1 MDITTSSTMDNQN
14 TYDYINGLLMNPT
27 IFIVLVFVV
36 LLYILLFSSL
46 GNSNTSSNPGLGNMN
61 EGTGSNLNIVVIIV
75 IVVFGILTVIN
86 GIQYFFGIS
95 VVASISNLFSNSPEI
110 DIGINQTTTDYS
122 YGMNTPNVPE
132 LMTEKQVF
140 NIPGNEYGYEDA
152 KTLCTAYGAQLAS
165 YDQVEKSYANGGEWC
180 NYGWSDGQMALFPT
194 QKSTFNN
201 LQTIPGHENDCGR
214 PGINGG
220 YMANPKLKFGV
231 NCYGHKPKMT
241 NEEEQNMETNSPY
254 PKTEKDILL
263 DKRVDYW
270 KQHLD
275 DILVSPFNYKSWNM
289 I

>member
-1 MDITTSSTMDNQN
+1 MDNQN

-27 IFIVLVFVV
+27 IFIVLIFVV
-36 LLYILLFSSL
+36 ILYILLFSSL
-46 GNSNTSSNPGLGNMN
+46 GNSNTLGSSDLANMN
-61 EGTGSNLNIVVIIV
+61 EGSGSNLNIVVIIV
-75 IVVFGILTVIN
+75 IIVFGILAIIN

-95 VVASISNLFSNSPEI
+95 VVASISNLFSNSPQI

-122 YGMNTPNVPE
+122 YGMNTSTVPE
-132 LMTEKQVF
+132 LMREKQVF

-241 NEEEQNMETNSPY
+241 KEEEQNMETNSPY
-254 PKTEKDILL
+254 PRTEKDILL

-275 DILVSPFNYKSWNM
+275 DILVSPFKYLFN
-289 I
+289 

>member
-1 MDITTSSTMDNQN
+1 MDNQN

-27 IFIVLVFVV
+27 IFIVLIFVV
-36 LLYILLFSSL
+36 ILYILLFSSL
-46 GNSNTSSNPGLGNMN
+46 GNSNTLGSSDLANMN

-75 IVVFGILTVIN
+75 IIVFGILAVIN
-86 GIQYFFGIS
+86 GIQYFFGIN
-95 VVASISNLFSNSPEI
+95 VVASISNLFSNSPQI
-110 DIGINQTTTDYS
+110 DIGINQTTSDAS
-122 YGMNTPNVPE
+122 YGMNATNVPE
-132 LMTEKQVF
+132 LMIEKQVF

-165 YDQVEKSYANGGEWC
+165 YDQVEKSYGNGGEWC

-231 NCYGHKPKMT
+231 NCYGHKPLMT

-275 DILVSPFNYKSWNM
+275 DILVSPFNYKNWNM

>member
-1 MDITTSSTMDNQN
+1 MNITTSSTMDNQN

-27 IFIVLVFVV
+27 IFIVLIFVV
-36 LLYILLFSSL
+36 ILYILLFSSL
-46 GNSNTSSNPGLGNMN
+46 GNSNTLGSSDLANMN
-61 EGTGSNLNIVVIIV
+61 EGSGSNLNIVVIIV
-75 IVVFGILTVIN
+75 IIVFGILAIIN
-86 GIQYFFGIS
+86 GIQYFFGIN
-95 VVASISNLFSNSPEI
+95 VVASISNLFSNSPQI
-110 DIGINQTTTDYS
+110 DIGINQTTSDAS
-122 YGMNTPNVPE
+122 YGMNTSTVPE
-132 LMTEKQVF
+132 LMIENQVF

-231 NCYGHKPKMT
+231 NCYGHKPIMT

-275 DILVSPFNYKSWNM
+275 DILVSPFNYKNWNM